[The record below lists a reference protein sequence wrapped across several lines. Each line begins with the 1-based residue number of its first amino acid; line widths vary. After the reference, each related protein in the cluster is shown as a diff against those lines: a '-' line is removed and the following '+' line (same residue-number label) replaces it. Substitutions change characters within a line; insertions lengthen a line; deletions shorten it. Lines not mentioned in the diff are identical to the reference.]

1 MSNSVIEY
9 FKCIL
14 QGEELS
20 LLREGVDVECKLA
33 VGKSGKGGLPLSIW
47 NTYSAFAN
55 TNGGIIVLGV
65 KELSDGGFELKGVEN
80 VQQLK
85 TDFFNTINNKDK
97 VSQNILSDKL
107 VSEWTVNN
115 KSLLLIAV
123 PRATRKQQPIY
134 LNSNPLGNT
143 FIRQHEG
150 DFRLDDEAVKR
161 MLAEQAYDERDGV
174 VLDKF
179 GLDDLS
185 IESLRAYRQRYSNLN
200 PNAELSEKSDI
211 EFLRRIGAYAKDREA
226 GIEGLTKAGLLM
238 FGLDHTIM
246 EVFPNYMLDYQ
257 EQSNDK
263 DVRWVDRIV
272 PDGTWS
278 GNLYDFYFKVYK
290 KLTEDLKIPFALKDG
305 MRQEDTPVHTAIREA
320 LVNSLVHADYSERAS
335 VLIIKKP
342 DGFSFRNPGLMRVPV
357 EQVFRGGESD
367 GRNRRLHK
375 MFRLINVGEQAG
387 SGGPKIISG
396 WEWQHWQTPYLYE
409 KREPNNQT
417 VLELKTVDLFP
428 SHTIQQ
434 LERQFGVQ
442 FSQLSKLERVALAIA
457 KLEDGVITHTRL
469 HAISNEHSVE
479 ATRALQHLVKLGF
492 LHSSGGRGA
501 VYTLD
506 GVEHIQPEDIFGS
519 PSTENSGPSIRN
531 NESSTGNSESSTG
544 NSESS
549 TGNSESSTGNKDK
562 DFEGGN
568 VQSLQ
573 RDGMGRIAP
582 GQLPLPVIDDITR
595 LSADLLEN
603 IEEIALEALT
613 KKRLSPSILNDIILS
628 LCKEQFFTTKALSQ
642 ILNREISTL
651 RKQYLAP
658 LVKEQK
664 LLLAFPNTPT
674 HEKQA
679 YRTNITLECR
689 TKEYKND

>member
-272 PDGTWS
+272 PVSYTH
-278 GNLYDFYFKVYK
+278 
-290 KLTEDLKIPFALKDG
+290 LTLP
-305 MRQEDTPVHTAIREA
+305 T
-320 LVNSLVHADYSERAS
+320 
-335 VLIIKKP
+335 
-342 DGFSFRNPGLMRVPV
+342 
-357 EQVFRGGESD
+357 
-367 GRNRRLHK
+367 
-375 MFRLINVGEQAG
+375 
-387 SGGPKIISG
+387 
-396 WEWQHWQTPYLYE
+396 TPY
-409 KREPNNQT
+409 
-417 VLELKTVDLFP
+417 V
-428 SHTIQQ
+428 
-434 LERQFGVQ
+434 
-442 FSQLSKLERVALAIA
+442 
-457 KLEDGVITHTRL
+457 
-469 HAISNEHSVE
+469 
-479 ATRALQHLVKLGF
+479 
-492 LHSSGGRGA
+492 
-501 VYTLD
+501 
-506 GVEHIQPEDIFGS
+506 
-519 PSTENSGPSIRN
+519 
-531 NESSTGNSESSTG
+531 
-544 NSESS
+544 
-549 TGNSESSTGNKDK
+549 
-562 DFEGGN
+562 
-568 VQSLQ
+568 
-573 RDGMGRIAP
+573 
-582 GQLPLPVIDDITR
+582 
-595 LSADLLEN
+595 
-603 IEEIALEALT
+603 
-613 KKRLSPSILNDIILS
+613 
-628 LCKEQFFTTKALSQ
+628 
-642 ILNREISTL
+642 
-651 RKQYLAP
+651 
-658 LVKEQK
+658 
-664 LLLAFPNTPT
+664 
-674 HEKQA
+674 
-679 YRTNITLECR
+679 
-689 TKEYKND
+689 